1 MTFKNCE
8 KKDCKNQ
15 RKYHWYWWLFP
26 ITGLAALIWFLIR
39 VVPKPSRAS
48 YPCQRVAAPLAGS
61 FIVWF
66 VGVIGSITLYRKVK
80 DFFKRLR
87 FGWGVVGLV
96 VLLAAGIVTLVT
108 MPEKPVIAA
117 NSQPNAPRGDA
128 KGIHPGRVVWAYN
141 PDATDWAGYESP
153 EHWWESE
160 HTNLTVVEQMISQ
173 VIRGVTGESTDHAAW
188 DAIFRYNNQRRG
200 KGNVGYQTGEKIA
213 IKLNMSTCLATAN
226 FVDPQTYNKNSDLQ
240 NRVDN
245 SPHAVLAL
253 LRQLVITVGAAQED
267 ITVGDS
273 TAMFP
278 NCYWNILYPEFPRV
292 RYWDNYGGSGRTRA
306 EFSNIPFYWSTTDA
320 DGKVQDYLPEAVAEA
335 DYLIN
340 FAVLKGHSAGVSLCG
355 KNHYGTLIR
364 CPNGRLRDEGILDY
378 YNLHLSLPNAVWS
391 PGLGHYRSLVDLM
404 GHPQI
409 GGKTML
415 YLIDGLFAGYYWE
428 AQPRKWTSS
437 PFGDG
442 VNGDWPSSFFASL
455 DPVAID
461 SVAYD
466 FLLTEWPDVVTRGD
480 GASLQGGAEDYL
492 HEAAQAN
499 NPPSGTFYDPD
510 RDGNPMASQG
520 VHEHWNNAADK
531 MYSRNLGTGDGIEL
545 FRVYNITGSPSQI
558 ALDRDQLNFGYILG
572 GNNPAA
578 QSFRISNAAAGAS
591 SWIVDEDF
599 SWLSCTPTSGN
610 NPGLITVSVNPQG
623 KTAGTYTGTITVTN
637 LNSTASPLSLQV
649 TLKIYAKGTDSV
661 PFGSFDTPVN
671 GSTVRSS
678 IPVTGWALDDVAVEN
693 VKIYRNPVPGEG
705 SSLVYIGDGIFVEG
719 ARPDVAKAKPGY
731 PNNYKA
737 GWGYMLLTNFL
748 PNQGNGVFTLHAV
761 VSDSS
766 GHQVSLGTKT
776 ITCDNV
782 NAVKP
787 FGAIDTPAQGGT
799 ASGSAF
805 IDWGWALTPQPN
817 NIPIDGSTI
826 KVWVDGVNLGHPNYN
841 NYRKDIAVLF
851 PGYANSN
858 GAAGYF
864 YLDTTAYDNG
874 VHTIQWTV
882 KDSAGNIDGI
892 GSRYFT
898 IQNTGGSAVRM
909 AQSEK
914 RKAVAFRVMSRGQ
927 GGLPPCFKNIQDRQ
941 DRGQALPMHEPR
953 PLIPVDPSFPGPI
966 HLEKGYNEN
975 KEPQKIYPDKNGTIS
990 VEIRE
995 LERVE
1000 VHFFQSMLN
1009 ISTLPIGSTFDPE
1022 TGVFCWQPGAGFLGE
1037 HKFHFISKENNG
1049 KLIGRQIKIKIV
1061 PKFPK

>member
-1 MTFKNCE
+1 
-8 KKDCKNQ
+8 
-15 RKYHWYWWLFP
+15 
-26 ITGLAALIWFLIR
+26 
-39 VVPKPSRAS
+39 
-48 YPCQRVAAPLAGS
+48 
-61 FIVWF
+61 
-66 VGVIGSITLYRKVK
+66 
-80 DFFKRLR
+80 
-87 FGWGVVGLV
+87 
-96 VLLAAGIVTLVT
+96 
-108 MPEKPVIAA
+108 
-117 NSQPNAPRGDA
+117 
-128 KGIHPGRVVWAYN
+128 
-141 PDATDWAGYESP
+141 
-153 EHWWESE
+153 
-160 HTNLTVVEQMISQ
+160 
-173 VIRGVTGESTDHAAW
+173 
-188 DAIFRYNNQRRG
+188 
-200 KGNVGYQTGEKIA
+200 
-213 IKLNMSTCLATAN
+213 
-226 FVDPQTYNKNSDLQ
+226 
-240 NRVDN
+240 
-245 SPHAVLAL
+245 
-253 LRQLVITVGAAQED
+253 
-267 ITVGDS
+267 
-273 TAMFP
+273 
-278 NCYWNILYPEFPRV
+278 
-292 RYWDNYGGSGRTRA
+292 
-306 EFSNIPFYWSTTDA
+306 
-320 DGKVQDYLPEAVAEA
+320 VQDYLPEAVVEA

-340 FAVLKGHSAGVSLCG
+340 FAVLKGHSAGVSLCA

-364 CPNGRLRDEGILDY
+364 CPNGRLRDEGVLDY
-378 YNLHLSLPNAVWS
+378 YNMHLSLPNASWS
-391 PGLGHYRSLVDLM
+391 PGLGHYRSLVDLL
-404 GHPQI
+404 GHPQT

-415 YLIDGLFAGYYWE
+415 YLIDGLFAGYYWD
-428 AQPRKWTSS
+428 AQPREWTST

-499 NPPSGTFYDPD
+499 DPTSGTFYDPD
-510 RDGNPMASQG
+510 NDGTAMSSLG
-520 VHEHWNNAADK
+520 VHEHWNNTTDK

-545 FRVYNITGSPSQI
+545 FRIYNITGSPSQI
-558 ALDRDQLNFGYILG
+558 ALDRDQLNFGFVID
-572 GNNPAA
+572 GNNPAP
-578 QSFRISNAAAGAS
+578 QSFRISNAAAGDS
-591 SWIVDEDF
+591 SWIVDEDI
-599 SWLSCTPTSGN
+599 SWISCTPTSGN

-637 LNSTASPLSLQV
+637 LNSTASSLTLQV

-661 PFGSFDTPVN
+661 PFGSFDTPVS

-678 IPVTGWALDDVAVEN
+678 IPVTGWALDDVTVES
-693 VKIYRNPVPGEG
+693 VKIYRDPVPGEG
-705 SSLVYIGDGIFVEG
+705 SSLVYIGNGIFVEG
-719 ARPDVAKAKPGY
+719 ARPDVEKAKPGY

-761 VSDSS
+761 VTDSS
-766 GHQVSLGTKT
+766 GHQASLGTKT
-776 ITCDNV
+776 ITCDNA

-787 FGAIDTPAQGGT
+787 FGALDTPAQGGL
-799 ASGSAF
+799 ASGSGF
-805 IDWGWALTPQPN
+805 INWGWALTPQPN

-826 KVWVDGVNLGHPNYN
+826 KVWVDGVNLGHPVYN
-841 NYRKDIAVLF
+841 KYRSDIAALF

-864 YLDTTAYDNG
+864 YLDTTAYENG

-882 KDSAGNIDGI
+882 TDSAGNTDGI

-898 IQNTGGSAVRM
+898 IQNTGTGSN
-909 AQSEK
+909 
-914 RKAVAFRVMSRGQ
+914 VMSRGQ

-1022 TGVFCWQPGAGFLGE
+1022 RGVFCWQPGLGFLGE
-1037 HKFHFISKENNG
+1037 HQFRFVSKENNG
-1049 KLIGRQIKIKIV
+1049 KFAKRQIKIKIV
-1061 PKFPK
+1061 PKF